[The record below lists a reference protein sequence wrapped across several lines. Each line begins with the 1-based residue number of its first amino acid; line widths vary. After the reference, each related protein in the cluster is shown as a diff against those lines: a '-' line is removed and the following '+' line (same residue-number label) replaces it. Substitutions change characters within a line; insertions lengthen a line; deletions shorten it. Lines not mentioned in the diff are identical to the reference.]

1 MNNKKEKKTYIH
13 FIIDKKFKEEIETI
27 AKNKGLPTASYIK
40 MILKEKIQEHKNKKG

>member
-13 FIIDKKFKEEIETI
+13 FIIDKQFKEEIETI